1 MLRRIEMANT
11 KIVVIQLKE
20 IIYTVIFVALGILLI
35 LLLISMFKPDKKD
48 SQDTSS
54 LYKPGKWET
63 AVEFSDAVI
72 NLEVVLDKDH
82 INSVNIINL
91 DETVTAMYPLVQPS
105 LEKIN
110 LQLSEGIPLDEIT
123 LSEDSK
129 FTETLL
135 IDAIATVLEKAKATP

>member
-1 MLRRIEMANT
+1 MANT

-48 SQDTSS
+48 SQETSA
-54 LYKPGKWET
+54 LYKPGKWAT
-63 AVEFSDAVI
+63 AVELSDAVI
-72 NLEVVLDKDH
+72 NLEVVLDEDH

-110 LQLSEGIPLDEIT
+110 LQLYEGIPLDEIT

-129 FTETLL
+129 YTETLL

>member
-48 SQDTSS
+48 SQETSA
-54 LYKPGKWET
+54 LYKPGKWAT
-63 AVEFSDAVI
+63 AVELSDAVI
-72 NLEVVLDKDH
+72 NLEVVLDEDH

>member
-1 MLRRIEMANT
+1 MANT

-48 SQDTSS
+48 SQETSA
-54 LYKPGKWET
+54 LYKPGKWAT
-63 AVEFSDAVI
+63 AVELSDAII
-72 NLEVVLDKDH
+72 NLEVVLDEDH

-129 FTETLL
+129 YTETLL